1 MNVLTFFTKNN
12 VFSKTKNAEESI
24 GIKLSGKA
32 LDEENKKY
40 AEIADRTVI
49 EAKESGFFKEEFIPI
64 LSEKIKNISKV
75 GYGYLDPFDKTVCL
89 TLEEKKS
96 LNLNTR
102 AKYSKELINGL
113 TEKGIL
119 EVGNNRDF
127 VKNMFLR
134 NSHKVSRKYELKR
147 LKEMG
152 IKKVVLLDCNDE
164 RDCKAIK
171 RLKKRWNIDEVPE
184 LPLPQCT
191 AEYCRCMYIADDSE
205 FF

>member
-40 AEIADRTVI
+40 AEIAARTVI

-75 GYGYLDPFDKTVCL
+75 GCSYLDPFDKTVCL

-96 LNLNTR
+96 LNLNIR

-134 NSHKVSRKYELKR
+134 NFHKVSRKYELKR

-164 RDCKAIK
+164 RDFKAIK
-171 RLKKRWNIDEVPE
+171 QLKKHWNIDEIPE

-205 FF
+205 LF